1 MFSIIIPMYNSE
13 RFLNQCFQ
21 SIDQQH
27 YMNYEVICVDDNS
40 NDSTAEIVRKKCS
53 EDNRYQYIKKETH
66 TNAGDARNLGLSYA
80 TGDYVLFLDSDDYLH
95 ENILSVL
102 REEIERTAADITVFQ
117 YKLYY
122 QNLKRESIP
131 AFGVHIN
138 KKSIFCLNQLKTR
151 KFEFTN
157 IAVWNKLYKR
167 SFIEQHSLRFKSY
180 PALNDVYFSW
190 RSLISASSISLCKQ
204 IGVYYRVNQ
213 NTATSDKLIDNS
225 KIFIDA
231 FLDIYYYLVKMRIWE
246 MYRFDF
252 ISATYRQIE
261 EFESRLKK
269 ISQSQT
275 NFNYYKKRK
284 QFLDELINKGD
295 INEQ

>member
-21 SIDQQH
+21 SIDQQL
-27 YMNYEVICVDDNS
+27 YTNYEVICVDDNS
-40 NDSTAEIVRKKCS
+40 NDSTAEIVIKKCS
-53 EDNRYQYIKKETH
+53 ENNHYQYIKKEKH
-66 TNAGDARNLGLSYA
+66 TNAGDARNIGLSYA
-80 TGDYVLFLDSDDYLH
+80 TGEYVLFLDSDDYLH
-95 ENILSVL
+95 KNILSIL
-102 REEIERTAADITVFQ
+102 HEEIERTAADITVFQ

-131 AFGVHIN
+131 AFGIHIN
-138 KKSIFCLNQLKTR
+138 KKSVFCLNQLKSR

-190 RSLISASSISLCKQ
+190 CSLISAKSISLCKQ

-213 NTATSDKLIDNS
+213 HTSISDKLADNS

-231 FLDIYYYLVKMRIWE
+231 FLDVYYFLVKMRIWE
-246 MYRFDF
+246 LYRLDF
-252 ISATYRQIE
+252 ISAAYGQIE
-261 EFESRLKK
+261 EFESRLNKNL
-269 ISQSQT
+269 QFQT
-275 NFNYYKKRK
+275 NFTYFKERK
-284 QFLDELINKGD
+284 QFFDELIIKGD